1 MLLSI
6 VVNIITYLLNL
17 ERRNVGDVLCM
28 IICCA
33 RDAVDMMEGAEG
45 GSHHGHGHRARRRS
59 RCHVSRCIYLDCR
72 S

>member
-45 GSHHGHGHRARRRS
+45 GSHHVAWSRAGTGHGVDRGVT
-59 RCHVSRCIYLDCR
+59 CHGVFI
-72 S
+72 